1 MSFWKTLIPD
11 EPLFSDN
18 EVITMQPKS
27 LPPAVRSWCLVSIVV
42 NSMVV
47 AVATAIL
54 RNAAPLL
61 LGAILTL
68 FPLWMLLFWS
78 DLVSN
83 INISKQRTIEQISFA
98 LRINLSV
105 QWCAISI
112 CVAAPLMLSI

>member
-1 MSFWKTLIPD
+1 MDSIAHATRF
-11 EPLFSDN
+11 ERLFSDN

-27 LPPAVRSWCLVSIVV
+27 PPPAIRGWCLVSIVV

-47 AVATAIL
+47 AIATAIL

-98 LRINLSV
+98 LR
-105 QWCAISI
+105 
-112 CVAAPLMLSI
+112 